1 VFPFLLWMFFGAFVG
16 WLASLVMSSDG
27 RRGVLSNIVVGVVGS
42 ALGGFLFQ
50 RHMTPNVVSIG
61 SVLTALSG
69 AVILLALANLFSL
82 SQVTRAR

>member
-1 VFPFLLWMFFGAFVG
+1 MFFGAFVG

-27 RRGVLSNIVVGVVGS
+27 RRGVLTNIGVGVVGAS
-42 ALGGFLFQ
+42 LGGFHFQ
-50 RHMTPNVVSIG
+50 RNMAPNVVTIG

-82 SQVTRAR
+82 TRMTGAH